1 MDIYRTAQ
9 FQQCVDD
16 FKLDEAV
23 AALEEKIKQCH
34 SYFDVGKL
42 FDGAYPYLKHR
53 KGKFRLIG
61 QVKSVNNR
69 TAQVFIFYR
78 IFERADRDYLEFLR
92 YKGESRGDNLVRQ
105 GYQDLLLDEWA
116 RNRKIEIKT
125 PNLLPDELRNWIEP
139 LHELAVGKTRTEFH
153 IHELETWTQ
162 SVSENFIEADEG
174 LRNLG
179 DLVFQIID
187 REAAD
192 SEIGKIRIS
201 KNTESSSCTVI
212 WAKKSAT
219 EITLFLATTV
229 APSQFEIEKAEKT
242 ITDSDYRSRV
252 KRAYFSVV
260 TYSFELWRS
269 VQKQDGG
276 NIFLSEDEINSL
288 KKMSGIDKDSALP
301 SVLSGRAG
309 SGKTTMLAYVFS
321 ALLLKKARHDLEGT
335 PVYISYNSKLLTQS
349 KALILLLLTANG
361 NFGEMIENS
370 SQEVQARLEKIKAKI
385 DSYFFTYHEFLLSF
399 IDEHQRIKFSD
410 AERVDFSDFKRA
422 YLGRKSLLNPFQNI
436 AVRKDISAERAWF
449 VIRQFIKG
457 ALTEE
462 KYLGQ
467 EAIDELRAAYHELP
481 SKDQQ
486 GISFDEIA
494 EVHNKVYEAWYQPN
508 LENEQLWDD
517 QDLVN
522 IAHHATSIARPEQT
536 KITALVCDESQDF
549 TPREIRFI
557 VRASELLK
565 YDLEREHQL
574 VLPYV
579 LAGDSLQTLAPTGF
593 RWGTVTSILYQEIFA
608 SSGIEVKTP
617 TNHLNLNYRSV
628 RPIVDFCNFIQLI
641 RKDLFVNIEKEIEH
655 QIAWD
660 NAPRARPRYFQLNQ
674 NISRN
679 ELSDLINNRILL
691 IPCEESGEIDYIKED
706 PLLREI
712 FPNVSES
719 NPPGTVLS
727 ATAAK
732 GLEFSHVFLYNFG
745 IQFAKEGFEFRK
757 STNEFGLE
765 FFFNKLY
772 VAASRAQN
780 SLTIIETST
789 EEPAADAIGFWQ
801 RFMPPLGEPEN
812 RPEYLSE
819 LVKNYPE
826 FDGFVEHLEL
836 GSSGTWSDASARVS
850 VKDAEKLYDNGK
862 ENKDPAQIRRAAALF
877 KQLGGEKNL
886 IKAQECDAY
895 YFKFTLQFEL
905 AGEAFEK
912 LGDNESAW
920 KVYLS
925 SGELWFSANKL
936 REKMFD
942 LAPSEVALVR
952 FMTSKKDDSE
962 TLSLFMNH
970 LTDLILENQKIT
982 LNKPW
987 NAAQKELAVRL
998 KLLLS
1003 SKHILYDLI
1012 ELTRQL
1018 EVLTN
1023 RDFVLLRPFL
1033 GEAFYILKNWSE
1045 ALKVW
1050 ANSTPLEQEYE
1061 KHRSLAKANNR
1072 GFPDGLR
1079 ELSSSNF
1086 NLKREVVE
1094 IWREHGSPRESAW
1107 IGEVIPAMQN
1117 LRMFDELLS
1126 LCLDEHNMKVAL
1138 IAYRGLK
1145 TAQPQLAYDRL
1156 LDLAKECSEKYEFFE
1171 DLRMLFDDANNN
1183 NPLILKEMCEIVMIN
1198 AVKKWDDPQRHN
1210 IDWSKL
1216 QPRQRNLVGVRFE
1229 EKERESFLHVVMLY
1243 NPSKEERQLDP
1254 RWLGLCWELAG
1265 DLESASIHYKQ
1276 FVDSRE
1282 NPQIMDSARDS
1293 YIRTQSRLVDDYDES
1308 GKQSLALQAKKELNS
1323 ALMAWKYTQDDKMR
1337 ARGTTKFGTSVPFFI
1352 EPAKSGNFTEDGVF
1366 GPFSWKT
1373 SGKIVRLAFDETD
1386 ISLSWRIELSDGNV
1400 VSNSGRLKAD
1410 NDGCYRFKT
1419 GTWAVEVRNSRDE
1432 LKISVNDSAVKL
1444 PETKVLKFKK

>member
-1 MDIYRTAQ
+1 MDIFRTAQ
-9 FQQCVDD
+9 FQQCVED
-16 FKLDEAV
+16 FKLDEQV

-42 FDGAYPYLKHR
+42 LDGAYPYLKHR

-61 QVKSVNNR
+61 QVKSVENR

-78 IFERADRDYLEFLR
+78 IFERANKDYLEFLR
-92 YKGESRGDNLVRQ
+92 YKGETRGDNLVQQ
-105 GYQDLLLDEWA
+105 GYQDSLLEEWA
-116 RNRKIEIKT
+116 KNRKIEKKI
-125 PNLLPDELRNWIEP
+125 PNLLPLELRKWIEP
-139 LHELAVGKTRTEFH
+139 LHELAVGKTRTEYH

-162 SVSENFIEADEG
+162 SVTENFIDADEG

-179 DLVFQIID
+179 ELVFQIID
-187 REAAD
+187 KEAAD
-192 SEIGKIRIS
+192 TEIGKIRTS
-201 KNTESSSCTVI
+201 KNTDSSSCTVI

-219 EITLFLATTV
+219 EIALFLATTIT
-229 APSQFEIEKAEKT
+229 PSQFELERAEKT
-242 ITDSDYRSRV
+242 IADSDYRSRV

-269 VQKQDGG
+269 IQKQLGG
-276 NIFLSEDEINSL
+276 NIFLSEDEIDSL
-288 KKMSGIDKDSALP
+288 KKMSGVDKDSALP

-321 ALLLKKARHDLEGT
+321 ALLLKKALHNLEGT
-335 PVYISYNSKLLTQS
+335 PVYISYNSRLLTQS
-349 KALILLLLTANG
+349 KDLILLLLTANG
-361 NFGEMIENS
+361 NFGELIENS
-370 SQEVQARLEKIKAKI
+370 SQDVRARLEKIKSEI

-399 IDEHQRIKFSD
+399 VDEHEKIKFTD
-410 AERVDFSDFKRA
+410 DKRIDFSDFKRA
-422 YLGRKSLLNPFQNI
+422 YLGGKSLLNPFQNI
-436 AVRKDISAERAWF
+436 SVRKEISAERAWF

-467 EAIDELRAAYHELP
+467 EAVDELRAAYYELP

-508 LENEQLWDD
+508 LDNEQLWDD

-522 IAHHATSIARPEQT
+522 IAHHATSIERAEHT
-536 KITALVCDESQDF
+536 KITALLCDESQDF

-628 RPIVDFCNFIQLI
+628 RPIVDFCNFIQLV
-641 RKDLFVNIEKEIEH
+641 RKNLFTNIEKEIQP

-660 NAPRARPRYFQLNQ
+660 NAPRSRPRYFQLNQ
-674 NISRN
+674 NISKS

-706 PLLREI
+706 PFLCEI

-732 GLEFSHVFLYNFG
+732 GLEFTHVFLYNFG
-745 IQFAKEGFEFRK
+745 TQFAKEGFEFRK

-780 SLTIIETST
+780 SLTIIETSNAGT
-789 EEPAADAIGFWQ
+789 TVDVTGFWQ

-812 RPEYLSE
+812 KPKYLSE
-819 LVKNYPE
+819 LTENYPE
-826 FDGFVEHLEL
+826 FNGFVDHLEL
-836 GSSGTWSDASARVS
+836 GSSGSWSDSSARVS
-850 VKDAEKLYDNGK
+850 VADAEKFYNSGK
-862 ENKDPAQIRRAAALF
+862 ENRDPAQVKRAAALF

-895 YFKFTLQFEL
+895 YYKFTEQFEL
-905 AGEAFEK
+905 AGDAFEK
-912 LGDNESAW
+912 LGDNKSAW
-920 KVYLS
+920 QIYIS
-925 SGELWFSANKL
+925 SSELWFDANRL
-936 REKMFD
+936 REKIFD
-942 LAPSEVALVR
+942 LDPYEVALVR
-952 FMTSKKDDSE
+952 FMSSE
-962 TLSLFMNH
+962 KNDLEVLGLFMNQ
-970 LTDLILENQKIT
+970 LANLITDNRKIT
-982 LNKPW
+982 WNKPLA
-987 NAAQKELAVRL
+987 AAQKELAERL

-1003 SKHILYDLI
+1003 SEHVLYDLI

-1018 EVLTN
+1018 EILTN
-1023 RDFVLLRPFL
+1023 RDFVLLRPVL
-1033 GEAFYILKNWSE
+1033 GETFYVLKNWSD
-1045 ALKVW
+1045 ALRVW
-1050 ANSTPLEQEYE
+1050 ANSSQLEREYAD
-1061 KHRSLAKANNR
+1061 HQSLAKARTR
-1072 GFPDGLR
+1072 GFPEGLR
-1079 ELSSSNF
+1079 ELSSN
-1086 NLKREVVE
+1086 NLKNEVIA
-1094 IWREHGSPRESAW
+1094 IWREHGSPREPAW
-1107 IGEVIPAMQN
+1107 LVEVIPAMQN
-1117 LRMFDELLS
+1117 LKMFNEMLG
-1126 LCLDEHNMKVAL
+1126 LCLIEHRIKEAI

-1145 TAQPQLAYDRL
+1145 NVEPQSAYDRL
-1156 LDLAKECSEKYEFFE
+1156 LGLAEECSKDFKLFA
-1171 DLRMLFDDANNN
+1171 DLRMLFDDASTN
-1183 NPLILKEMCEIVMIN
+1183 NPLILKEMCETVMLS
-1198 AVKKWDDPQRHN
+1198 AVKKWDDPQNHGFTVDQLQSRQQK
-1210 IDWSKL
+1210 KL
-1216 QPRQRNLVGVRFE
+1216 SGIGFGAA
-1229 EKERESFLHVVMLY
+1229 ERESFLHVVRLY
-1243 NPSKEERQLDP
+1243 KPSKEERQLDP

-1265 DLESASIHYKQ
+1265 DWESASGHYKQ
-1276 FVDSRE
+1276 FVNARE
-1282 NPQIMDSARDS
+1282 NRQIMESARDS
-1293 YIRTQSRLVDDYDES
+1293 YIQNQMRLVEFYADN
-1308 GKQSLALQAKKELNS
+1308 GKQSLALQAQNELNS
-1323 ALMAWKYTQDDKMR
+1323 ALLTWKYTQDDKMR
-1337 ARGTTKFGTSVPFFI
+1337 ARGLKKFGTTVPFFI
-1352 EPAKSGNFTEDGVF
+1352 EPAKSGDFTEDGDF

-1373 SGKIVRLAFDETD
+1373 SGKTIRLTFDQTD
-1386 ISLSWRIELSDGNV
+1386 ISLSWRIQLSKREV
-1400 VSNSGRLKAD
+1400 VSNTGHLKTD
-1410 NDGCYRFKT
+1410 KDGCFRFKA
-1419 GTWAVEVRNSRDE
+1419 GSWSVEVRHSLNE
-1432 LKISVNDSAVKL
+1432 LKVSVNDDRAKV
-1444 PETKVLKFKK
+1444 PETKVLKFKN